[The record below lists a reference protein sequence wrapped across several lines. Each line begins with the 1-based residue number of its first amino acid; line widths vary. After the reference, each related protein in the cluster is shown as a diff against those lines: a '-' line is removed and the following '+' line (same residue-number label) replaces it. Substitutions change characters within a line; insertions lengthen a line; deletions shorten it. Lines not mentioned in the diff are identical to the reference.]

1 MILPVELNVTV
12 PVPQLNVPLFVHVP
26 ATFMLALGAVNVPA
40 MVMLLKALALEPE
53 IALVPLK
60 VMVLVPQV
68 NMPLFIQLPDTLMLA
83 AGAIKVFVMVTLLK
97 KFVLEPDIVV
107 VPLNVTVPVPQM
119 NVPELDQLP
128 ATFMLALGAVRI
140 FEMVML
146 LKALALEPE
155 ITLVP
160 LNVTVPPLALNV
172 LLFIQLPDT
181 LMLRAGAVRVPVM
194 VTLLKDVVA
203 DTVVVPL
210 NITVLVPQV
219 NVPGLVRPPAK
230 LIVYPDAPASTVS
243 PEAMVRPS
251 KRTGFARVRYA
262 IPAVPPWLVL
272 IFMLLASK
280 ST

>member
-1 MILPVELNVTV
+1 MMFVPETVTV
-12 PVPQLNVPLFVHVP
+12 PVPQLNAPLFVHVP
-26 ATFMLALGAVNVPA
+26 ATFMLAA
-40 MVMLLKALALEPE
+40 
-53 IALVPLK
+53 
-60 VMVLVPQV
+60 
-68 NMPLFIQLPDTLMLA
+68 
-83 AGAIKVFVMVTLLK
+83 
-97 KFVLEPDIVV
+97 
-107 VPLNVTVPVPQM
+107 
-119 NVPELDQLP
+119 
-128 ATFMLALGAVRI
+128 GAVRI
-140 FEMVML
+140 FEMVRL
-146 LKALALEPE
+146 LNVLTPEPE